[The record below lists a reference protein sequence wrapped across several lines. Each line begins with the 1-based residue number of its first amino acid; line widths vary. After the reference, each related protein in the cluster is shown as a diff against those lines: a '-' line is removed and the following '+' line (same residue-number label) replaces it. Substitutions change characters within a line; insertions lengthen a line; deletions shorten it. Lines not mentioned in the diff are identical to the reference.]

1 MQIFGN
7 SAERNALDENNE
19 DGANC
24 SSEQNDCR
32 RIVDSVEKNED
43 GANAPVNKTK
53 IR

>member
-1 MQIFGN
+1 MQLSGKP
-7 SAERNALDENNE
+7 AEENALDKNNE